1 MFCSCIYANNTIDNL
16 GQYADHSTSISPGG
30 LTDWG
35 LGDWIP
41 VKSVAAKE
49 PQTLSAGKYAFSI
62 NM

>member
-1 MFCSCIYANNTIDNL
+1 MQIIVQAL
-16 GQYADHSTSISPGG
+16 VLAV